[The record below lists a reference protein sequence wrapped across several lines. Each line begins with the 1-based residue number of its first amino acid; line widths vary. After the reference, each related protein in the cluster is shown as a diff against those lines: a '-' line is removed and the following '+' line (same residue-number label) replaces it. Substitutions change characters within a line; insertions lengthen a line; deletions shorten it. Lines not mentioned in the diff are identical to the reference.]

1 MRIKKLIVLIFV
13 LLIAKTIFS
22 QSANSSYEIGTWKDF
37 KSAAVT
43 YTFDDNTPN
52 QLAVVVPMF
61 DEYNYKLTLFTVINW
76 GPNWSGL
83 KKAAANGHE
92 VASHT
97 MSHSSLS
104 GLSNTQQ
111 NTELKGSQDVINNNV
126 PGMQCKTI
134 AYPNCVV
141 GTDSIVSKYYFAAR
155 GCQGFIE
162 GKTPGNFKNISSL
175 ICGSQGSVKTA
186 SDFNAKAQSAYS
198 SKGWLVYLIH
208 AVDNDNGYS
217 PIASS
222 IIKSSLE
229 YLKTNSE
236 KYWVATFANV
246 AGYIKERNAASVS
259 EISSDEDSIVV
270 NVADNLDDSIYNYPI
285 TIRRPAPQDWSSV
298 EVKQNGKT
306 VESKIVEINSANYIM
321 FDAVPDGGNVSIIK
335 TGVTAVEDKDENS
348 LSTKYSLNQ
357 NYPNPFNPSTQ
368 ISFEMPKDGY
378 VSLKVFDTLGR
389 EVASLVNGFK
399 QAGKHNVDFGTKNK
413 NLTSGIYF
421 YQLRIGDSS
430 PRSGQVFLQ
439 TKKMIYQK

>member
-1 MRIKKLIVLIFV
+1 MKNQKLLVWILV
-13 LLIAKTIFS
+13 LLFSKITFS

-76 GPNWSGL
+76 GPNWTGL

-92 VASHT
+92 IASHT
-97 MSHSSLS
+97 ISHSSLS
-104 GLSNTQQ
+104 GLSSTQQ
-111 NTELKGSQDVINNNV
+111 NTELKNSQDIINNNI

-162 GKTPGNFKNISSL
+162 GKTPGNFNNISSL

-186 SDFNAKAQSAYS
+186 SDFNTKAQSAYS
-198 SKGWLVYLIH
+198 SKGWLVYLFH
-208 AVDNDNGYS
+208 AIDNDNGYS

-259 EISSDEDSIVV
+259 EISNNEDSIVV
-270 NVADNLDDSIYNYPI
+270 NVTDNLDDSIYNYPI
-285 TIRRPAPQDWSSV
+285 TIRRPLPQGWSSV
-298 EVKQNGKT
+298 EVTQNGKS
-306 VESKIVEINSANYIM
+306 VESKIVEVNSTTYIM
-321 FDAVPDGGNVSIIK
+321 FDAVPDGGNISIKK
-335 TGVTAVEDKDENS
+335 TGVTSVEDKYENS

-368 ISFEMPKDGY
+368 ISFEMAKDGY

-389 EVASLVNGFK
+389 EVESLVNEFK
-399 QAGKHNVDFGTKNK
+399 HAGKYSADFGTQNK
-413 NLTSGIYF
+413 NLSSGIYF
-421 YQLRIGDSS
+421 YQLRISDSS
-430 PRSGQVFLQ
+430 PRAGKVFLQ